1 MGALVISGHTDG
13 GKRIDTAN
21 TVSAAQWAWQQVQSG
36 AVVVITNTK
45 ERHEN
50 Q

>member
-1 MGALVISGHTDG
+1 MITARTDG
-13 GKRIDTAN
+13 GGRIDTAN

-50 Q
+50 S